1 MDTTSTTK
9 GYKMDLNKIEQIGFA
24 VVYTLALVV
33 VALDC
38 FVWRAV

>member
-1 MDTTSTTK
+1 MN
-9 GYKMDLNKIEQIGFA
+9 LNKIEQIGFA

-33 VALDC
+33 LVMDC